1 MTQVTQASPA
11 TRATGATQAPTPT
24 PGPLPTPAPA
34 PSPLRRLPGRGLR
47 RLARSA
53 DRMTGT
59 PDLQG
64 SRHRALEERARVQSR
79 ALEVQADALAEA
91 AADLERYRLAYRRLV
106 AAVRGID
113 ESEMPERAGT
123 PNRRWNR
130 LAAETRGEAAL
141 AARLREGR
149 DFPEAVVDAVRP
161 LLRDRHVDARALCHA
176 LYVRPETRVAG
187 ALGGALVATRQDLF
201 DLAWDL
207 FAEVPAE
214 LVGRLAPAEYVRVG
228 VRVGDPD
235 AVGRAERWLR
245 DAAAGDTPS
254 IGAATLAELAEVLF
268 AADAHAAAVRAA
280 DAALA
285 AGTLDEAGVRRTEL
299 LRAWAL
305 RGAEPATPA
314 TVPAGRVSFGVIDYK
329 QPDEATTSSNLGD
342 YVQTIASLGH
352 VVRHA
357 GLTFHGDPELAQVVT
372 ELGERVRPELRV
384 DGPGADVELTVVN
397 RDASSLDA
405 VPENTWA
412 IAFGWYMQSAFGL
425 RYDFPFHPNLNP
437 LFVSFHVNRPSM
449 LTDEAVAYLAAHGP
463 VGCRDW
469 NTVFLLLNRGV
480 PAFFSGCLTTTID
493 TVFPERTRTAPAGA
507 PTVYVDTAAPSPEDL
522 TITQAREDVRWT
534 PIVPNVREALG
545 LLEDYRTSYG
555 GIVTSR
561 LHCYLPSWSI
571 GAPVT
576 FTPRNR
582 ADVRFAGLLD
592 ADEDDLRAM
601 RRRIRDLLAP
611 SVGLL
616 LSGAPADEV
625 YAAWREAC
633 APEVAR
639 ARAAFERPA
648 AELPLS
654 FDVDAAC
661 RTARR
666 SRVVVPAAAPRQGE
680 TVHAAVA
687 LDANLKAEMEVVV
700 QGMVAGT
707 GRPLHVVALT
717 RDHTSADHDRLAALF
732 PEVTFEWIACDAIDY
747 GPVLGMLSH
756 ITVSTMDRLLLPELL
771 PDVDRLVYHDIDALT
786 LVDLADL
793 YDVELDGAPLAARA
807 SVGHG
812 VRSGLGNL
820 LRSGRRLRATP
831 GAANE
836 LFRTMYRR
844 HPGDFAAF
852 NAGILLLDLARMR
865 ADAFTRRFVP
875 FVEHYG
881 LNDQEV
887 LNCYA
892 GSTYRPLDPA
902 WNMWPA
908 QETVRDPRILHWAG
922 HQKPWD
928 SGRYVLE
935 RERWDAA
942 GAAVAERRRGTHA
955 G

>member
-1 MTQVTQASPA
+1 M
-11 TRATGATQAPTPT
+11 TQAPALTTGPAATPQ
-24 PGPLPTPAPA
+24 GA
-34 PSPLRRLPGRGLR
+34 PLRRLPGRGLR
-47 RLARSA
+47 HLARSA
-53 DRMTGT
+53 DRLTGT
-59 PDLQG
+59 PDPERG
-64 SRHRALEERARVQSR
+64 RRRALEERGRVQER
-79 ALEVQADALAEA
+79 DLARQAERLA
-91 AADLERYRLAYRRLV
+91 AATAELERYQLAYRRLV

-113 ESEMPERAGT
+113 EDTMPGHAGT

-130 LAAETRGEAAL
+130 LATETRGEAAL
-141 AARLREGR
+141 AAGLRAGL
-149 DFPEAVVDAVRP
+149 DLPAAVVATVRP

-176 LYVRPETRVAG
+176 LYARPESRVAG
-187 ALGGALVATRQDLF
+187 ALGGALVAARQDLF
-201 DLAWDL
+201 DLAADL
-207 FAEVPAE
+207 FAEVPAD
-214 LVGRLAPAEYVRVG
+214 LVAQLAPAEYARVG
-228 VRVGDPD
+228 VRVDDPE
-235 AVGRAERWLR
+235 AVARAVRWLD
-245 DAAAGDTPS
+245 DAAVTDAP
-254 IGAATLAELAEVLF
+254 TLVELAEVLF
-268 AADAHAAAVRAA
+268 AADEHGPAVRAL
-280 DAALA
+280 DAARA
-285 AGTLDEAGVRRTEL
+285 AGGLDEAGARRAAL
-299 LRAWAL
+299 LRTWAA
-305 RGAEPATPA
+305 RGAAPQEPAA
-314 TVPAGRVSFGVIDYK
+314 VPAGRVSFGVIDYK
-329 QPDEATTSSNLGD
+329 QPDESTTSSNLGD

-352 VVRHA
+352 LVRHT

-384 DGPGADVELTVVN
+384 EGPGADVELTVVN

-425 RYDFPFHPNLNP
+425 RYDFPFHANVNP

-449 LTDEAVAYLAAHGP
+449 LTEDAVAYLTAHGP

-469 NTVFLLLNRGV
+469 NTVFLLLNKGV

-493 TVFPERTRTAPAGA
+493 TVFPDRTTSAPPGS
-507 PTVYVDTAAPSPEDL
+507 PTVYVDTAAPSPDDL

-534 PIVPNVREALG
+534 PMVPNVREALG
-545 LLEDYRTSYG
+545 LLEEYRTSYG

-592 ADEDDLRAM
+592 ADEDGLRAM
-601 RRRIRDLLAP
+601 RERIRDLLAP

-625 YAAWREAC
+625 YAAWRAAC

-639 ARAAFERPA
+639 AKAAFERPA

-661 RTARR
+661 RTARE
-666 SRVVVPAAAPRQGE
+666 SRVVVPATTPRPGE
-680 TVHAAVA
+680 PVHAAVA
-687 LDANLKAEMEVVV
+687 LDANLKAQMEVVV

-707 GRPLHVVALT
+707 ARPLHVVALT
-717 RDHTSADHDRLAALF
+717 RDHTGADHDRLAALF
-732 PEVTFEWIACDAIDY
+732 PEVTFEWIACDDIDY

-786 LVDLADL
+786 LVDLATL
-793 YDVELDGAPLAARA
+793 HDVELDGAPLAARA

-820 LRSGRRLRATP
+820 LRSGRRLSASP

-836 LFRTMYRR
+836 LFRTMYAR

-852 NAGILLLDLARMR
+852 NAGILVLDLARMR
-865 ADAFTRRFVP
+865 ADEFTRRFVP

-892 GSTYRPLDPA
+892 GSGYRRLDPA
-902 WNMWPA
+902 WNMWPS
-908 QETVRDPRILHWAG
+908 QETVREPRILHWAG

-928 SGRYVLE
+928 AGRYVLE
-935 RERWDAA
+935 RERWDEA
-942 GAAVAERRRGTHA
+942 GAAVEERRRVSRA